1 MQTTRLLG
9 QALAAGILLVPIV
22 FSQTVPQFEVASVKL
37 AHQAP
42 EQATIGVHVDGARI
56 TCNFLNL
63 KDYLRMAYRVK
74 DYQIEGPETISS
86 ERYDISATLPAGA
99 TRDQVPDMIKNLL
112 ADRFHVKLHHESK
125 DFPVYA
131 LVLGKGPLKI
141 KESPIEDGD
150 AKAPINVTGG
160 GSRDGVAINLGR
172 GAFFNFSDN
181 KLEAKKLT
189 MAQVAETLA
198 RFVDKPVVDMTGLNG
213 TYDIL
218 LNFTEEDYH
227 AMLIRSAINA
237 GIDLPPAA
245 RRLMES
251 ASGDSIFSAIQSVGL
266 KLESRKAPIDVLVV
280 DHADKIPTE
289 N

>member
-1 MQTTRLLG
+1 MQMIRLLG
-9 QALAAGILLVPIV
+9 PALVSCLLAPTV
-22 FSQTVPQFEVASVKL
+22 FSQTAPQFEVASVKI

-42 EQATIGVHVDGARI
+42 EQATIGVHIDGARI
-56 TCNFLNL
+56 TCNFLNI
-63 KDYLRMAYRVK
+63 KDYLRMAYRVN
-74 DYQIEGPETISS
+74 DYQIEGPEVISS
-86 ERYDISATLPAGA
+86 ERYDIAATLPAGA
-99 TRDQVPDMIKNLL
+99 PRDQVPDMIKNLL
-112 ADRFHVKLHHESK
+112 ADRFHLKLHHQSK
-125 DFPVYA
+125 EFPVYA
-131 LVLGKGPLKI
+131 LVQGKGPLKI
-141 KESPIEDGD
+141 KESPMEDGD
-150 AKAPINVTGG
+150 AKTPINVTGG
-160 GSRDGVAINLGR
+160 GSSQGVAINLGR
-172 GAFFNFSDN
+172 GAYFNFSDN

-218 LNFTEEDYH
+218 LNFTEEDYR

-245 RRLMES
+245 RHLMES

-266 KLESRKAPIDVLVV
+266 KLESRRAPLDVLVV
-280 DHADKIPTE
+280 DHVDRTPTE